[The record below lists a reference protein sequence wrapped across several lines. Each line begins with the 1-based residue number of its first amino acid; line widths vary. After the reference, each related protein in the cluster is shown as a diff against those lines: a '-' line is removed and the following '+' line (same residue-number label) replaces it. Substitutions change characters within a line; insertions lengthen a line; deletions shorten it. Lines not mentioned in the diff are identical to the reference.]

1 MYASEPGLGRRR
13 PEVVALKRARGGW
26 EQEAQKQQLLFFIAR
41 LVSTVD
47 HDTDQSPWRG
57 MADRC
62 VQGVAPADA
71 SSLPDRLVAVEPRGR
86 RHAPRVLHGAVRDV
100 VLST

>member
-1 MYASEPGLGRRR
+1 MRPKLSAVVAFLWLPMYASEPGLGRHR

-47 HDTDQSPWRG
+47 HDTDQSPWAWHGRQVCTGCCTSRRFFTPRPPRRG
-57 MADRC
+57 
-62 VQGVAPADA
+62 
-71 SSLPDRLVAVEPRGR
+71 
-86 RHAPRVLHGAVRDV
+86 
-100 VLST
+100 